1 MDDQAAGVPAVAPPP
16 PPVPGAGAGVSA
28 PPSPPG
34 FGFAPV
40 TAPVAPQ
47 ANDPHGVGLQVGRL
61 GNAARRSGKLAFV
74 VAAALLDESE
84 RVDVVV
90 QGRYLGSPGAILVT
104 STRVLVVN
112 DAQWKPAVRSIP
124 LVAGVTVQGWQDER
138 VATILIR
145 YDEEDTTVD
154 RIPDRLIAR
163 ELANKIR
170 SRVAESP
177 ADGDEEPTPSVEEF

>member
-1 MDDQAAGVPAVAPPP
+1 M
-16 PPVPGAGAGVSA
+16 SA
-28 PPSPPG
+28 PSPPPG
-34 FGFAPV
+34 FGAAAAA
-40 TAPVAPQ
+40 APVAPQ

-61 GNAARRSGKLAFV
+61 GNAARRGGKVAFV

-84 RVDVVV
+84 RVEVVV
-90 QGRYLGSPGAILVT
+90 QGRYLGSPGAIVVT
-104 STRVLVVN
+104 ATRVLVVN
-112 DAQWKPAVRSIP
+112 DAPWKPAVRSIP

-145 YDEEDTTVD
+145 YDDEDTTVD

-170 SRVAESP
+170 SRVAEAP
-177 ADGDEEPTPSVEEF
+177 TDGDDESSSTSVEEF